1 MEQLPKRLLRAATA
15 SILVVSTLGPLAPV
29 SAATTT
35 EQANSSPQRFFL
47 PYTASGAQGNEVLA
61 ATSIQDEN
69 PTESEPEPGQILN
82 DTTYTTTVGVSIIMD
97 PSLNIA
103 EDYWQWL
110 FHNGPWSI
118 DVITD
123 GLPFEAILVREGLRI
138 TPTLEGR
145 LSIPVTLEFG
155 DIELRAFNEASYMN
169 LVVLADT
176 TALPPNEQP
185 TKDNSLFLPAISA
198 K

>member
-15 SILVVSTLGPLAPV
+15 SILVASTLGPLAPV

-61 ATSIQDEN
+61 AASIQDEN
-69 PTESEPEPGQILN
+69 PNESEPEPGQILN

-155 DIELRAFNEASYMN
+155 DSDLQIYNEAAFMH
-169 LVVLADT
+169 LDILTDPT
-176 TALPPNEQP
+176 DLPPSEQP
-185 TKDNSLFLPAISA
+185 KQPNLLFFPSVRN
-198 K
+198 

>member
-15 SILVVSTLGPLAPV
+15 SILVASTLGPLAPV

-35 EQANSSPQRFFL
+35 EQGNSSLHRNFL
-47 PYTASGAQGNEVLA
+47 PYTASEAQGNEVP
-61 ATSIQDEN
+61 ATASVQDEN

-82 DTTYTTTVGVSIIMD
+82 DTTYTTTVGVPITMD

-103 EDYWQWL
+103 EDHWQWL
-110 FHNGPWSI
+110 FHNGPWNI

-123 GLPFEAILVREGLRI
+123 GLPFEAKLVREGLQI

-145 LSIPVTLEFG
+145 LSIPVTLKFG
-155 DIELRAFNEASYMN
+155 DIELQVYNEVSYMI
-169 LVVLADT
+169 LDILPHP
-176 TALPPNEQP
+176 TAIPPDEQP
-185 TKDNSLFLPAISA
+185 RQPNLFFFPSVRN
-198 K
+198 